1 MELEKEERKTSLKKI
16 LLNINALKSARKMS
30 WDDVC
35 SAAHIRMASWM
46 TGFSKSM
53 PKDSDLE
60 KIAKVFGV
68 TVDDLKYG
76 NFYDSVLKSVASEEG
91 EKAIAIF
98 G

>member
-1 MELEKEERKTSLKKI
+1 MELKKERKTSLKKI
-16 LLNINALKSARKMS
+16 LLNINALKHARKMTWS
-30 WDDVC
+30 DIC
-35 SAAHIRMASWM
+35 RAAHIRMASWM

-60 KIAKVFGV
+60 KIAQVFDV
-68 TVDDLKYG
+68 TIDDLKYG
-76 NFYDSVLKSVASEEG
+76 NFYDSVFKSVATEES

>member
-1 MELEKEERKTSLKKI
+1 MEEKKTSLKII

-30 WDDVC
+30 WNDVC

-46 TGFSKSM
+46 TGFSRQM

-60 KIAKVFGV
+60 KIAQVFGV

-76 NFYDSVLKSVASEEG
+76 NFYDSVFKSVATEESK
-91 EKAIAIF
+91 KAIAVF